1 MALED
6 FALFRAIPH
15 SLVFYPSDA
24 VAVEHAMVLAANY
37 NGIVYIRANRP
48 DTPII
53 YENTEKFE
61 IGDNKVVRQSE
72 NDKVTI
78 VTAGVT
84 LFEAFQ
90 AADALASE
98 GINVRIVDL
107 FSLKPI
113 NPKNL
118 IESGLKTNGLILT
131 VEDHYAEGGLGEA
144 VRSAVSTQGFKIHQL
159 AVFDVPRSGQ
169 PAELY
174 DMFKIEKKAI
184 IAKVKEMLA

>member
-1 MALED
+1 
-6 FALFRAIPH
+6 
-15 SLVFYPSDA
+15 
-24 VAVEHAMVLAANY
+24 MVLAANY

-53 YENTEKFE
+53 YDNTEKFE

-98 GINVRIVDL
+98 GINVRIIDL

-118 IESGLKTNGLILT
+118 IEAGLKTNGLILT

-144 VRSAVSTQGFKIHQL
+144 VRS
-159 AVFDVPRSGQ
+159 
-169 PAELY
+169 
-174 DMFKIEKKAI
+174 
-184 IAKVKEMLA
+184 

>member
-6 FALFRAIPH
+6 FALFRPIPH

-24 VAVEHAMVLAANY
+24 VAMENAMVLAANY
-37 NGIVYIRANRP
+37 KGIVYIRANRP

-78 VTAGVT
+78 ISAGVT

-90 AADALASE
+90 AADALAAE
-98 GINVRIVDL
+98 GIHVRIIDL

-113 NPKNL
+113 NPKNI
-118 IESGLKTNGLILT
+118 IEAAHKTNGLILT
-131 VEDHYAEGGLGEA
+131 VEDHYAEGGLTEA
-144 VRSAVSTQGFKIHQL
+144 VRSAVSTHGFKIH
-159 AVFDVPRSGQ
+159 
-169 PAELY
+169 
-174 DMFKIEKKAI
+174 
-184 IAKVKEMLA
+184 